1 MQLTYKTNTRQEF
14 EFAEMKQTHSL
25 TFTPDFTRKLVIF
38 AYKHDWQEK
47 LSKENVDLFSRFKK
61 SLDIKTRIKWIQLL
75 HGQK

>member
-14 EFAEMKQTHSL
+14 KFVGMKQIHSL

-38 AYKHDWQEK
+38 ALKHDWQEK
-47 LSKENVDLFSRFKK
+47 LSKESVDLFSRFKK
-61 SLDIKTRIKWIQLL
+61 SLDIKTRIKWIQHL